1 MAAQGDPEAFDAL
14 VAPRRTRFLLL
25 LAATALDWHEAED
38 ALQEALW
45 RAFREVRRLRE
56 SESFDAWLRSIVL
69 NAARDHLRAAIARAR
84 REGRP
89 GGDLADLE
97 GLLGV
102 PGAAPEEGIADREG
116 CMRVC
121 EAIAVLPPQQRH
133 VGSLAWVAGMAPRDI
148 AAALG
153 VSADSVHAL
162 LYRARR
168 RVGASLRE
176 GGRGVVGVHIG
187 TLRIAGWSH
196 RVDPLV
202 AHWQAARPDLRAR
215 RVDAG
220 SADADV
226 QVETFW
232 GEPPLEA
239 VGELSPDAGA
249 IPLDGL
255 AEAVGF
261 DLEPFGDRLV
271 RFSKGGRVTRLPWHA
286 TAMCVVYNADLLTR
300 AGLGL
305 PPADWLWDDFVACCR
320 RCGAAGIAALPMLGF
335 LGGDLVPYVAE
346 QLGATTSTW
355 GPVREALALVAD
367 LRAGVAGC
375 APDDIDDIWERTFYP
390 GGAAFVLSHSGNPYW
405 GFAEPENSGR
415 PFRWGIAPMP
425 RVRRSDG
432 HVTMWYRTAAAVRG
446 AAPDAVAAFSGV
458 RAMFTDGPAPRGGE
472 LPAYRTAGVM
482 RAWRA
487 DGEGA
492 GAARGGGVG
501 GGTGGGGRGGPIP
514 EPLGRGCLLELDAA
528 TGPLEAPGWLYG
540 VPGGREAC
548 RRALDGEITAEAC
561 IAALRG
567 AAGAG

>member
-355 GPVREALALVAD
+355 GPVR
-367 LRAGVAGC
+367 
-375 APDDIDDIWERTFYP
+375 
-390 GGAAFVLSHSGNPYW
+390 
-405 GFAEPENSGR
+405 
-415 PFRWGIAPMP
+415 
-425 RVRRSDG
+425 
-432 HVTMWYRTAAAVRG
+432 
-446 AAPDAVAAFSGV
+446 
-458 RAMFTDGPAPRGGE
+458 
-472 LPAYRTAGVM
+472 
-482 RAWRA
+482 
-487 DGEGA
+487 
-492 GAARGGGVG
+492 
-501 GGTGGGGRGGPIP
+501 
-514 EPLGRGCLLELDAA
+514 
-528 TGPLEAPGWLYG
+528 
-540 VPGGREAC
+540 
-548 RRALDGEITAEAC
+548 
-561 IAALRG
+561 
-567 AAGAG
+567 